1 MTLIEYDI
9 DKQLVFVLV
18 LCRGTE
24 LLKKKNLVLKM
35 DKEGYKKLFMTM

>member
-24 LLKKKNLVLKM
+24 LLKKKISIKN
-35 DKEGYKKLFMTM
+35 G